1 MTIKCCQWPC
11 VWVVWSTVWP
21 EVGIKSSLNFYK
33 SCPKS
38 SRCRFNMKNNI
49 FSKYQQL
56 LKLPNIGTLLRGIEY
71 LLKNCLDIVLY
82 TFTKYILKSSSCEHV
97 WPVFDLIDDLF
108 FKNGPFP
115 ASFSLFSSFQ
125 YSWQWIFNLKFC
137 WWLDSNRGPLE
148 SEATALPTEPQPLRQ
163 CFNVLVAKF
172 LSDYLLLARIKVWW
186 KRWTNN
192 LGAKMS
198 RRDKSSKSSVTDLG
212 GGWDHPRTKSEKKKA
227 RNFLYGKSFQLA
239 TESFRIFFIKIAVV
253 AELLQKSLLT
263 PEIRGSIPVI
273 SCLYLLSTE

>member
-1 MTIKCCQWPC
+1 MAIVAKHKCIKFANNNCCCSRQRGGGPLLNLVKLEGGGQW
-11 VWVVWSTVWP
+11 
-21 EVGIKSSLNFYK
+21 EKDG
-33 SCPKS
+33 
-38 SRCRFNMKNNI
+38 
-49 FSKYQQL
+49 
-56 LKLPNIGTLLRGIEY
+56 
-71 LLKNCLDIVLY
+71 
-82 TFTKYILKSSSCEHV
+82 YIC
-97 WPVFDLIDDLF
+97 

-125 YSWQWIFNLKFC
+125 YSWQWIFNIKFC